1 MKNLFQKYDD
11 RKEEMK
17 NLKNSAFIKDFNLLI
32 NQCYI
37 ILWKVE
43 NVHKIKTKSLQT
55 QKGKI
60 MFHENAQCVIVKDQ
74 DLSKSQKIVD
84 Y

>member
-37 ILWKVE
+37 IL
-43 NVHKIKTKSLQT
+43 
-55 QKGKI
+55 
-60 MFHENAQCVIVKDQ
+60 
-74 DLSKSQKIVD
+74 
-84 Y
+84 